1 METQFYTVQYCYYI
15 ATDVRSGFRR
25 PWTAFGGNTMLTRA
39 TVAGALIALGFVI
52 HLLATSP

>member
-1 METQFYTVQYCYYI
+1 MWFLHSVELLLYCNRLAVGLLPTVDSI
-15 ATDVRSGFRR
+15 
-25 PWTAFGGNTMLTRA
+25 WGNTMLTRA